1 MRVSKRENSK
11 QHVLAIFEVV
21 GTHRGE
27 RKNKGPEDKDGRPH
41 QMVNNTKQHKMKKKK
56 EFVIGSL
63 GHGRRRKVE
72 RKKKKVSRLYS
83 VSQQAVLRG
92 KKRDRCYGVVTAA
105 VDQKAHLDTLNS
117 LAEPQ

>member
-27 RKNKGPEDKDGRPH
+27 RKNKGSEDKDGRPY
-41 QMVNNTKQHKMKKKK
+41 QMVNNTKQHKIIKKK

-63 GHGRRRKVE
+63 GHGRRRKE
-72 RKKKKVSRLYS
+72 EKKKEVSRLYS

-92 KKRDRCYGVVTAA
+92 KKRDQCYGVVTDA

-117 LAEPQ
+117 LDEPQ

>member
-56 EFVIGSL
+56 KEFVIGIL
-63 GHGRRRKVE
+63 GHGRRGKW
-72 RKKKKVSRLYS
+72 
-83 VSQQAVLRG
+83 RG
-92 KKRDRCYGVVTAA
+92 KKKG
-105 VDQKAHLDTLNS
+105 
-117 LAEPQ
+117 EPTVQRQSAGCITREKKGSMLRSRHGCC

>member
-11 QHVLAIFEVV
+11 QHVLAVFEVV

-27 RKNKGPEDKDGRPH
+27 RKNKGSEDKDGRPY
-41 QMVNNTKQHKMKKKK
+41 QMVNNTKQHKIIKKK

-63 GHGRRRKVE
+63 GHGRRRKE
-72 RKKKKVSRLYS
+72 EKKKEVSRLYS

-92 KKRDRCYGVVTAA
+92 KKKGISVTESSRMLLIR
-105 VDQKAHLDTLNS
+105 KHT
-117 LAEPQ
+117 